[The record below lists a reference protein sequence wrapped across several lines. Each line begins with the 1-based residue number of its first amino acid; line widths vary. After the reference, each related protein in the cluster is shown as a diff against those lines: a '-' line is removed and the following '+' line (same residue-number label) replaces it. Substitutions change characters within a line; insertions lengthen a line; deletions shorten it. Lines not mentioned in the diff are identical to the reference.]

1 MIGRHQVDMMS
12 KMTVVIFE
20 VLEKAWMSLD
30 CSLIDMK
37 IEFGV
42 SAKTGECLGVKPQ
55 PDK

>member
-1 MIGRHQVDMMS
+1 MS